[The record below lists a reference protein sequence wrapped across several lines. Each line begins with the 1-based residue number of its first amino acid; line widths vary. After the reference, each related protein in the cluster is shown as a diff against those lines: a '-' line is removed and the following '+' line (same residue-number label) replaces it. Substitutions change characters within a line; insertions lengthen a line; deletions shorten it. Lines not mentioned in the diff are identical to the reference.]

1 MKGRQTDK
9 QALELWRRFHEG
21 LAKDVPVDEG
31 LSRYEI
37 DRRRKE
43 LERAPVEWIRYFF
56 PAYAKYDFAPFHIK
70 AIRRIVA
77 NDEWYE
83 VLSWSRELAK
93 STVVMFVLMYL
104 TLTKRKRFVALAAA
118 TIDAA
123 ERLLAPYKAN
133 FEKNPRLIQFYGKQE
148 TIGAWTNTEFACAC
162 GAKFIALGAGSAP
175 RGMRNEAIR
184 PDVLYFDDYDT
195 DEDCRNP
202 VTLDKKW
209 QWAERALYP
218 TRSISEPTLVL
229 WCGNIIAKDCCITR
243 AGALANSWDVVNIRD
258 KHGRSTWPQKN
269 TEEQIDRSL
278 SKISVRAQQG
288 EYFNNPVAEG
298 KIFKN
303 LPWGKVPPLK
313 KFRFLIGY
321 GDPAYSDSRKKA
333 SSTKALWLVGK
344 YKGVYYVIKG
354 FLARE
359 TNANFIGW
367 YFELD
372 KYVGGKTNV
381 YWYIENNKL
390 QDPFYQQVF
399 KPLLRDECAKRKV
412 QLFIREDTRKKTD
425 KATRIEANLEPLDR
439 LGTWVF
445 NEEECDNPH
454 MQELINPFKLFE
466 LTLPYPADGPDAVEG
481 GVTMVDRKT
490 GELEPTYTI
499 ALNDEDINKDNP
511 FII

>member
-1 MKGRQTDK
+1 MKAKHTDK

-21 LAKDVPVDEG
+21 LAKDVPVDDG
-31 LSRYEI
+31 LSRHEI

-43 LERAPVEWIRYFF
+43 LERDPVEWIRYFF
-56 PAYAKYDFAPFHIK
+56 PAYAKYEFAPFHIK
-70 AIRRIVA
+70 AIRRIA
-77 NDEWYE
+77 GNDEWYE

-93 STVVMFVLMYL
+93 STVAMFVLMYL

-123 ERLLAPYKAN
+123 TRLLAPYKAN
-133 FEKNPRLIQFYGKQE
+133 FEKNARLIQFYGKQE
-148 TIGAWTNTEFACAC
+148 TVGAWTDKEFTCTC

-209 QWAERALYP
+209 QWAEQALYP

-229 WCGNIIAKDCCITR
+229 WCGNVIAKDCCITR

-303 LPWGKVPPLK
+303 MPWGKVPPLK

-381 YWYIENNKL
+381 YWFIENNKL

-399 KPLLRDECAKRKV
+399 KPLLRDECAARKT

-445 NEEECDNPH
+445 NEEEKDNPH
-454 MQELINPFKLFE
+454 MQELRNQFKLFE

-481 GVTMVDRKT
+481 GVTTVDQKT

-499 ALNDEDINKDNP
+499 ALNDEDMNKDNP
-511 FII
+511 FMM

>member
-1 MKGRQTDK
+1 MSKQTDK
-9 QALELWRRFHEG
+9 QSLELWIKFHEG
-21 LAKDVPVDEG
+21 LAKGVPVDES
-31 LSRYEI
+31 LSRREI
-37 DRRRKE
+37 ERQRAE
-43 LERAPVEWIRYFF
+43 LEKDPIAWIKYFF
-56 PAYAKYDFAPFHIK
+56 PEYADSEFAPFHLK
-70 AIRRIVA
+70 AIKRLIEH
-77 NDEWYE
+77 NNWYE

-93 STVVMFVLMYL
+93 SSIAMFVLMYL
-104 TLTKRKRFVALAAA
+104 ALTKRKHFFVLASA

-123 ERLLAPYKAN
+123 ERLLTPYKTN
-133 FEKNPRLIQFYGKQE
+133 FESNGRLKQSYGKQVV
-148 TIGAWTNTEFACAC
+148 IGQWTTSEFTCRC

-175 RGMRNEAIR
+175 RGMRNGATR
-184 PDVLYFDDYDT
+184 PDVIYFDDFDT

-202 VTLDKKW
+202 VTLQKKW
-209 QWAERALYP
+209 DWAERALLP
-218 TRSISEPTLVL
+218 TRSISKDSLIL

-243 AGALANSWDVVNIRD
+243 AGKIADNWDIVNIRD
-258 KHGRSTWPQKN
+258 KNGKSVWSKN
-269 TEEQIDRSL
+269 TEEMIDRYL
-278 SKISVRAQQG
+278 SGYSAAAQQA
-288 EYFNNPVAEG
+288 EFFNNPISEG
-298 KIFKN
+298 KVFKS
-303 LPWGKVPPLK
+303 LPFGKVPPLK

-321 GDPAYSDSRKKA
+321 GDPAYSDSKKKG
-333 SSTKALWLVGK
+333 SSTKALWLIGK
-344 YKGVYYVIKG
+344 HKGVYYIIKG

-372 KYVGGKTNV
+372 KYVAGRTNV

-399 KPLLRDECAKRKV
+399 KPLLRDECATRKT

-445 NEEECDNPH
+445 NEDEKDNLH
-454 MQELINPFKLFE
+454 MQELINQFKLFE

-481 GVTMVDRKT
+481 GVTMVDTKT

-499 ALNDEDINKDNP
+499 PLNDEELNKDNP
-511 FII
+511 FIL

>member
-1 MKGRQTDK
+1 MSKLTDK
-9 QALELWRRFHEG
+9 QALELWRRYNEG
-21 LAKDVPVDEG
+21 LAKDIDVDES
-31 LSRYEI
+31 LSRYDI
-37 DRRRKE
+37 DKKRAE
-43 LERAPVEWIRYFF
+43 LEADPIAWILYFF
-56 PAYAKYDFAPFHIK
+56 PTYAKYEFAPFQVK
-70 AIRRIVA
+70 AIRRIIA
-77 NDEWYE
+77 NEEWYE

-93 STVVMFVLMYL
+93 STVAMFVIMYL
-104 TLTKRKRFVALAAA
+104 TLTKRKRFVALASA

-123 ERLLAPYKAN
+123 ERLLAPYKIN
-133 FEKNPRLIQFYGKQE
+133 FEKNPRLQQFYGKQE
-148 TIGAWTNTEFACAC
+148 VLGMWTDREFSCSC
-162 GAKFIALGAGSAP
+162 GAKFIALGAGSTP

-209 QWAERALYP
+209 QWAEHALYP

-243 AGALANSWDVVNIRD
+243 AGKLANSWDIVNILD

-269 TEEQIDRSL
+269 TEEQIDRIL
-278 SKISVRAQQG
+278 AKISVRAQQA
-288 EYFNNPVAEG
+288 EYFNNPIAEG

-303 LPWGKVPPLK
+303 LPFGKVPSLK

-321 GDPAYSDSRKKA
+321 GDPAYSDSKKKG
-333 SSTKALWLVGK
+333 SSTKALWLIGK
-344 YKGVYYVIKG
+344 YKGVYYIIKG
-354 FLARE
+354 FLAHE
-359 TNANFIGW
+359 TNARFIGW

-372 KYVGGKTNV
+372 KYVAGKTNV

-399 KPLLRDECAKRKV
+399 KPLLREECAARKT

-439 LGTWVF
+439 LGTWIF
-445 NEEECDNPH
+445 NEEEKDNPH
-454 MQELINPFKLFE
+454 MQELINQFKLFE
-466 LTLPYPADGPDAVEG
+466 LTLPYPADGPDAIEG
-481 GVTMVDRKT
+481 GVTMVDQKT

-499 ALNDEDINKDNP
+499 ALNDEDMNKDNP
-511 FII
+511 FIL